1 MTTTSYTEGE
11 SNRLRGHQSRVSQ
24 PTVKGRHL
32 ALLSIALL
40 IPACN
45 GGTVDQHALTN
56 DAAAIDSL
64 ACEGAL
70 LAHQVVD
77 GATTEPFT
85 RVHAGELATRASNFE
100 DALSQRPTDPGIEQ
114 AVRKEA
120 ERAGRVADLLHQLEA
135 NDPDSAADLK
145 GRLEQEGDCA

>member
-1 MTTTSYTEGE
+1 M
-11 SNRLRGHQSRVSQ
+11 RRRV
-24 PTVKGRHL
+24 L
-32 ALLSIALL
+32 FLSIALL
-40 IPACN
+40 LPACN
-45 GGTVDQHALTN
+45 GGTVDQHALDN
-56 DAAAIDSL
+56 DSASIDSL

-100 DALSQRPTDPGIEQ
+100 DALSQRPTTPGIAR
-114 AVRKEA
+114 AVREEA
-120 ERAGRVADLLHQLEA
+120 KKAGRVADLLHQLEA
-135 NDPDSAADLK
+135 NDAESAAELK

>member
-1 MTTTSYTEGE
+1 MKG
-11 SNRLRGHQSRVSQ
+11 
-24 PTVKGRHL
+24 GRHL

-40 IPACN
+40 SPACN
-45 GGTVDQHALTN
+45 GGTVDQHALDN
-56 DAAAIDSL
+56 DSESIDSL

-100 DALSQRPTDPGIEQ
+100 DALSQRPTTSGIES

-120 ERAGRVADLLHQLEA
+120 EKAGRVADLLHQLEA
-135 NDPDSAADLK
+135 NDADSAAEVK
-145 GRLEQEGDCA
+145 VRLDQEGDCA

>member
-1 MTTTSYTEGE
+1 M
-11 SNRLRGHQSRVSQ
+11 RRR
-24 PTVKGRHL
+24 
-32 ALLSIALL
+32 AMLLSIALL

-45 GGTVDQHALTN
+45 GGTVDQHALEN
-56 DAAAIDSL
+56 DSDAIDSL

-70 LAHQVVD
+70 LAHQIVD
-77 GATTEPFT
+77 GATTGPFT

-100 DALSQRPTDPGIEQ
+100 DALSQRPTVPGIEG

-120 ERAGRVADLLHQLEA
+120 ERAGRVASLLHQLEA
-135 NDPDSAADLK
+135 NDADNAADLK

>member
-1 MTTTSYTEGE
+1 MRWAT
-11 SNRLRGHQSRVSQ
+11 
-24 PTVKGRHL
+24 
-32 ALLSIALL
+32 LLILIALL

-45 GGTVDQHALTN
+45 GGTVDQHALDN
-56 DAAAIDSL
+56 DSGAIDSL

-100 DALSQRPTDPGIEQ
+100 DALSQRPTTPGIES

-120 ERAGRVADLLHQLEA
+120 EKAGRVADLLNQLEA
-135 NDPDSAADLK
+135 NDADSAAELK

>member
-1 MTTTSYTEGE
+1 M
-11 SNRLRGHQSRVSQ
+11 RRPVL
-24 PTVKGRHL
+24 
-32 ALLSIALL
+32 LLSIALL

-45 GGTVDQHALTN
+45 GGTVDQHALKN
-56 DAAAIDSL
+56 DSDAIDSL

-100 DALSQRPTDPGIEQ
+100 DALSQRPTTPGIES
-114 AVRKEA
+114 AVRTEA
-120 ERAGRVADLLHQLEA
+120 EKAGRVADLLHQLEA
-135 NDPDSAADLK
+135 NDADSAVRAAY
-145 GRLEQEGDCA
+145 REV

>member
-1 MTTTSYTEGE
+1 M
-11 SNRLRGHQSRVSQ
+11 RWA
-24 PTVKGRHL
+24 
-32 ALLSIALL
+32 ALFLLIVLL

-45 GGTVDQHALTN
+45 GGTVDQHALDN
-56 DAAAIDSL
+56 DSESIDSL

-77 GATTEPFT
+77 GATEPFT

-100 DALSQRPTDPGIEQ
+100 DALSQRPTTPGIET

-120 ERAGRVADLLHQLEA
+120 EKAGRVADLLHQLEA
-135 NDPDSAADLK
+135 NDADSVAALK